1 MNTSVMKLTPCILH
15 LKFMHIVEQ
24 CIVPP
29 FVIST
34 TKVLMRV
41 TRYCGLLAN
50 LLLIKL
56 WVVSE
61 LIRMYKGCLSAF
73 PVTHNVWQPNMPFS
87 VFREIWGGGVN
98 DSCSMT
104 FSSPFASTIS
114 SSSSIMHKEYSRLFL
129 HLWLGTNLSSHLKH
143 CSWALLSSK
152 SLGVIV

>member
-87 VFREIWGGGVN
+87 VFREIWGGGL
-98 DSCSMT
+98 MIH
-104 FSSPFASTIS
+104 AQ
-114 SSSSIMHKEYSRLFL
+114 
-129 HLWLGTNLSSHLKH
+129 
-143 CSWALLSSK
+143 
-152 SLGVIV
+152 